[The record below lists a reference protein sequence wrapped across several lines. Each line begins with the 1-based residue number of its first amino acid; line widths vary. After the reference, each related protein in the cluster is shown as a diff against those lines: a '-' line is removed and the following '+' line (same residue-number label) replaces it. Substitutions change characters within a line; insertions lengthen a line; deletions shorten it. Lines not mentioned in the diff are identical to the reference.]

1 MFGCSF
7 GPTGSAVCIYPA
19 ERTVASGTGSQNN
32 NNGLYDIF
40 LRQYLGGTHNR
51 NYNVSQTCGTIIC
64 I

>member
-7 GPTGSAVCIYPA
+7 GPAGSAVCIYPA

-51 NYNVSQTCGTIIC
+51 NYNVS
-64 I
+64 